1 MGGGRDPVNKA
12 MKTVSE
18 LKNGFHQVFPDSG
31 EPKVCRA
38 PGRINLIGEHVDYN
52 GLPVLPMTLDRDIRI
67 AFAPRNDGL
76 VRLASPDDRF
86 ERADFE
92 NCSDIAPSASG
103 SWDNYC
109 KAAVQG
115 LNGHIQPERF
125 PGMDLFVAGDVPIAS
140 GLSSSSAL
148 IVSFSLAYLDV
159 LGLQLDADFSRL
171 ELAALLAEAEH
182 FVGTRGGGM
191 DQTVILMGRE
201 HAACKISF
209 SPLFA
214 EEVPLFEDCEVVACD
229 SLVKAEKS
237 GEALHRYNAGPLTSR
252 LIRALVERQAQ
263 RQFGED
269 VELERLADLWYGPL
283 CLTNEEVREL
293 FERTFPNETTT
304 LQQVSAALGVTVEA
318 IREEWIGD
326 LVEPPAGF
334 RLRARARHQLTEFAR
349 VETAWNMALA
359 GDAVGFGEMMN
370 GSHTSC
376 AEDYRVS
383 CPELDDL
390 VAVAR
395 RAGSLG
401 SRLTGAGFGG
411 CTVNLVANADL
422 DAFCE
427 EVQQT
432 YYTDRTDGCSDDTIL
447 VVRASDGA
455 GYLD

>member
-1 MGGGRDPVNKA
+1 
-12 MKTVSE
+12 MKTVPE
-18 LKNGFHQVFPDSG
+18 LRQGFHEAHPDGG

-52 GLPVLPMTLDRDIRI
+52 GLPVLPMTVDRDIRI
-67 AFAPRNDGL
+67 AFAPRGDGI
-76 VRLASPDDRF
+76 VRMASAGDRF
-86 ERADFE
+86 PRAEFR
-92 NCSDIAPSASG
+92 NCRDIPSSAAG

-115 LNGHIQPERF
+115 LNGRLRPERF

-148 IVSFSLAYLDV
+148 VVSFSLAYLDV
-159 LGLQLDADFSRL
+159 IGQRLDTEFSRL
-171 ELAALLAEAEH
+171 ELAVLLAEAEQY
-182 FVGTRGGGM
+182 VGTRGGGM
-191 DQTVILMGRE
+191 DQAVILMGRE
-201 HAACKISF
+201 GAARKINF
-209 SPLFA
+209 YPLVA
-214 EEVPLFEDCEVVACD
+214 EEVPLFEDCELVACN
-229 SLVKAEKS
+229 SLVKVEKS

-252 LIRALVERQAQ
+252 LIRALVEKQAQ
-263 RQFGED
+263 REFGEE

-283 CLTNEEVREL
+283 CLTNEEVRDL
-293 FERTFPNETTT
+293 FERAFLSETTT
-304 LQQVSAALGVTVEA
+304 LEQVSATVDMTIES
-318 IREEWIGD
+318 IRDKWIGD

-370 GSHTSC
+370 GSHASC

-383 CPELDDL
+383 CPELDEL

-411 CTVNLVANADL
+411 CTVNLVPKAGL
-422 DAFCE
+422 EAFCE
-427 EVQQT
+427 EVWQA
-432 YYTDRTDGCSDDTIL
+432 YFCDRLGGRAGTRWDDAIL

-455 GYLD
+455 GYVS